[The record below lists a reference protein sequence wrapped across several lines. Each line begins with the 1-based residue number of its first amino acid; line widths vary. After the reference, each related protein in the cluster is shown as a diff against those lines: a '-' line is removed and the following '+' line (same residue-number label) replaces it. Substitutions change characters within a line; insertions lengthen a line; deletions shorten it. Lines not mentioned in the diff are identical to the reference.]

1 MISYLSE
8 VGILLSSSS
17 RQILSSASGK
27 KDDLLNVDEDESEMH
42 LCPTELSVNLEVA

>member
-8 VGILLSSSS
+8 VGILLLSSS

-27 KDDLLNVDEDESEMH
+27 KDDLLDVDEDENELH
-42 LCPTELSVNLEVA
+42 LRTIEVSVNLKVA